1 MISMYLHRR
10 RFCSEMSVLSSIRPW
25 TVFRNK
31 WMFLLTRFHI
41 KSVAYYIITISVI
54 VCLPVMRARF
64 VSHEWALF
72 HVRRASNSIYGNR
85 ISASMQ
91 RQIGARV
98 FAPNCIC
105 AKTVKKTNWMREHE
119 TWLAWF
125 FERRETER
133 ERNEHS
139 GAKCIFSL

>member
-1 MISMYLHRR
+1 
-10 RFCSEMSVLSSIRPW
+10 MSILSSIWPW
-25 TVFRNK
+25 SVFRNK

-54 VCLPVMRARF
+54 VCPPVMKARF

-105 AKTVKKTNWMREHE
+105 AKTVKETSSKREHE
-119 TWLAWF
+119 TWLVWF
-125 FERRETER
+125 FENKER

-139 GAKCIFSL
+139 EAKCIFSL